1 MFPFVAARNT
11 VFRCSQGNAHLP
23 ALLVSGVHARNAYLI
38 RRRNPRWPL
47 LSIYLRIV
55 RAFPFYSP
63 SLPSVFS
70 LESSAAFFYF
80 CRLRQRREIAW
91 ILSRSSNQRISRD
104 AFLRI
109 VEGGSP
115 VRVRLCRCSAFER
128 AKNPR
133 MASETTLRCF
143 KV

>member
-11 VFRCSQGNAHLP
+11 AFRCSQGNAHLP
-23 ALLVSGVHARNAYLI
+23 ALLVSGVHARNAYLN

-47 LSIYLRIV
+47 LSIYLRHRSRFSI
-55 RAFPFYSP
+55 
-63 SLPSVFS
+63 LFS
-70 LESSAAFFYF
+70 LFLPFFLSKARVLFFYF

-91 ILSRSSNQRISRD
+91 VLSRSSNQRISRD

-115 VRVRLCRCSAFER
+115 VRVRLYRCPAFER
-128 AKNPR
+128 AKSSR

-143 KV
+143 KE